1 MWLSISGKPMVVFA
15 GSPSCVTNMSWFPTS
30 FDHASLVGRAIVI
43 SPKLVRGLGGGW
55 GKKY

>member
-1 MWLSISGKPMVVFA
+1 MVVFA

-30 FDHASLVGRAIVI
+30 FDHASLMGRAIVI

-55 GKKY
+55 SKKY